1 MAKWTVGSVTKKGQF
16 TIPKELRGKYGIK
29 DKVMMEEDKSGI
41 LIRPFTSTKNN
52 VRTS

>member
-1 MAKWTVGSVTKKGQF
+1 MANLKVINVTKKGQF
-16 TIPKELRGKYGIK
+16 TIPKGLREKYGFK